1 MGVPF
6 PNPSLAAFFWLV
18 WGPMYRLSRDAWV
31 AVFLLLFTGFMFW
44 ASFDIREPDYGVL
57 APSTWPRVVLI
68 VFGILSTAFLV
79 QSLRAGPEI
88 DVEGEADKPST
99 VKGYLV
105 YWRNPI
111 ICFALFAAYL
121 ALLPALG
128 MLLDG
133 MAFVFVLLCALGGWS
148 PRLMAIHAVVSV
160 IAVGG
165 MWALFT
171 FGLNVLLPTGI
182 LIPGL

>member
-1 MGVPF
+1 M
-6 PNPSLAAFFWLV
+6 N
-18 WGPMYRLSRDAWV
+18 RLNRDTWV
-31 AVFLLLFTGFMFW
+31 AIFLLLFTGFMFW

-57 APSTWPRVVLI
+57 PPSAWPRIILVA
-68 VFGILSTAFLV
+68 FGILSLIYLV
-79 QSLRAGPEI
+79 QSLRYGPDKREAGGA
-88 DVEGEADKPST
+88 DVPTSPA
-99 VKGYLV
+99 GYLS

-121 ALLPALG
+121 ALLPVLG

-133 MAFVFVLLCALGGWS
+133 ILFVFSLLCALGGWS
-148 PRLMAIHAVVSV
+148 PRKLALHAAVAV

-165 MWALFT
+165 MWSIFT

-182 LIPGL
+182 LIPGI